1 MEGTKRLSIAVG
13 FGIITL
19 LIFACMTS
27 LFIAMLLKFTN
38 ISEGILSIVVMVLAI
53 LFMIIS
59 GFIAGAKAQGRGWFV
74 GAVTGF
80 TFFILVFLISYL
92 GYDKSLSNAQL
103 LYQFVLIAASTIGG
117 IFGVN
122 LAKRTY

>member
-13 FGIITL
+13 FGIVAL

-27 LFIAMLLKFTN
+27 LFIAILLKFTDIN
-38 ISEGILSIVVMVLAI
+38 EGVLSIVVMVLAI
-53 LFMIIS
+53 LFMLIS

-74 GAVTGF
+74 GAITGL
-80 TFFILVFLISYL
+80 TFFILVFLINYL
-92 GYDKSLSNAQL
+92 GYDKPLSNEQL
-103 LYQFVLIAASTIGG
+103 LYQLALIAASTIGG

>member
-13 FGIITL
+13 LGIVAL

-27 LFIAMLLKFTN
+27 LLIAMLLKFTDIN
-38 ISEGILSIVVMVLAI
+38 EGVLSIVIMALAI
-53 LFMIIS
+53 LFMLIS

-74 GAVTGF
+74 GAITGL
-80 TFFILVFLISYL
+80 TFFLLVFLVNYL
-92 GYDKSLSNAQL
+92 GYDKPLSSAQL
-103 LYQFVLIAASTIGG
+103 LYQLILIAASTIGG